1 MMSQI
6 RKDGPAGKT
15 TIMVYGDSISDG
27 FGASDMLKLGYA
39 NLLKESVKLVDSGFD
54 TL

>member
-6 RKDGPAGKT
+6 RKDGVENKT
-15 TIMVYGDSISDG
+15 MIMVYGDSISDG

-39 NLLKESVKLVDSGFD
+39 NLLKEGFKLVDPGFD
-54 TL
+54 TV